1 MKGKRFSNPIVFYV
15 ITHDVIPEHDDV
27 TQHCGVEG
35 RVESVGFE
43 GNKEAIKNVYC
54 QLHCC

>member
-1 MKGKRFSNPIVFYV
+1 MKRKRFSNPIVFYV

-27 TQHCGVEG
+27 TRQCGVEG

-43 GNKEAIKNVYC
+43 GN
-54 QLHCC
+54 